1 MPARHVP
8 SGQSGGRGWP
18 VGGEGH
24 TVTRDDLAPVRRE
37 ALFMQEFIYLGAE
50 GWGEGGKGLRRP
62 PAIQGPQLG
71 VLGEG
76 YTDPPSTSCR

>member
-8 SGQSGGRGWP
+8 SGQSGRRGWP

-24 TVTRDDLAPVRRE
+24 TVTWDDLAPVRRE

-50 GWGEGGKGLRRP
+50 GRGEGGKGLRRP
-62 PAIQGPQLG
+62 RLRCRGHSWVSLEKGAQ
-71 VLGEG
+71 
-76 YTDPPSTSCR
+76 TPSTSCL